1 MTSLDIVKK
10 ELISILNMYPKGIS
24 IDKLKKEYKANI
36 GTQIPYGEFGYQ
48 NIIDLLKDDLKE
60 NVSVEMIAS
69 EWVCI
74 PLGSANTK
82 HMLDIIHN
90 QNPAKIKGRHSANVD
105 YLKM

>member
-36 GTQIPYGEFGYQ
+36 GTNIPFGEFGYR
-48 NIIDLLKDDLKE
+48 NVIDLLKDDLKE
-60 NVSVEMIAS
+60 NVSVEIIGS

-82 HMLDIIHN
+82 HILQMNHD
-90 QNPAKIKGRHSANVD
+90 QNPAKTRSKHSAPVD
-105 YLKM
+105 YIKM